1 MIPTLVSAVKMIGS
15 FFTHLLTDYISNII
29 VTAIIFPGQVIKEAG
44 RTFNSIVKPITMP
57 F

>member
-15 FFTHLLTDYISNII
+15 FFTRLLTDYISNII